1 MKASSITMHETS
13 FRNIATD
20 AAGKQFRLENRKLNL
35 KEINTEFNIIE
46 CIRTD
51 DINSYYYPEIIPKK
65 RIVLHYTEGHLKHDI
80 AQLTHTRNHVSAPF
94 IIARDGNVYKLWEDE
109 YWSYHIGGGCV
120 GGNDEISS
128 TSIAIE
134 LSNMGALTLKDN
146 ELLTVNNTVYCTIDD
161 TQYYHRLDAP
171 FRGYQYFASFT
182 DAQYDSLV
190 ALLMYLTRVHDI
202 PRQFLP
208 ADKRYNMFVSD
219 MAARNSTGI
228 LSHVNFR
235 PPGEKVDIGPA
246 FHWDKII
253 RKLSC
258 SNSLMAAL

>member
-20 AAGKQFRLENRKLNL
+20 AAGKQFRLDNL
-35 KEINTEFNIIE
+35 TINLPEENTEFNIIE
-46 CIRTD
+46 CSRTD
-51 DINSYYYPEIIPKK
+51 DINSYYYPEIIPKT

-80 AQLTHTRNHVSAPF
+80 ALLTHTRNHVSAPY
-94 IIARDGNVYKLWEDE
+94 IIARDGNVYRLWNEE

-120 GGNDEISS
+120 GGNDEFSS

-146 ELLTVNNTVYCTIDD
+146 ELMTVNNTIYCTVDD
-161 TQYYHRLDAP
+161 TQYYHRLETA

-182 DAQYDSLV
+182 DAQYDSLS
-190 ALLMYLTRVHDI
+190 ALLLYLTKVHDI

-208 ADKRYNMFVSD
+208 ADKRFNMFVTD
-219 MAARNSTGI
+219 VAAKNSTGI

-246 FHWDKII
+246 FHWDRLI
-253 RKLSC
+253 RKLS
-258 SNSLMAAL
+258 SSKSLSAAL